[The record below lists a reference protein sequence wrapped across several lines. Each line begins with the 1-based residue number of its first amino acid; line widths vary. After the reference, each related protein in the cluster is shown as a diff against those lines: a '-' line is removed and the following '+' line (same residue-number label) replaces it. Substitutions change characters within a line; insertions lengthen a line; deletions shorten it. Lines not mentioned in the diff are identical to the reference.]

1 MVEVIDTP
9 LTRLKKK
16 HDAEMKKKDQEILEL
31 RRELSSVSGVSD
43 MLRLELIEMEITI
56 RDMLEHVIVLKNG
69 LPPETKEP
77 RK

>member
-1 MVEVIDTP
+1 MDVIDTP

-16 HDAEMKKKDQEILEL
+16 HDAEMKKKDQEIADL
-31 RRELSSVSGVSD
+31 RRDLSNASGVTD

-56 RDMLEHVIVLKNG
+56 RDMLEHVLVLKNG